1 MKTMEKEHK
10 LENDEL
16 EAEKER
22 LSKEIE

>member
-10 LENDEL
+10 LEHDAL